1 MPHHVRLRRIPV
13 AGARAQLASTLADVV
28 NVSLT
33 GALIRTSSQQR
44 LGAEWPLILELS
56 DRPIRLTARIV
67 RCELEEMPRRDRRR
81 QYALGVAFVNLSSEA
96 QAVLDQVCSRTRQAT
111 APLRRLYV
119 SLVRR
124 CPKCRSRSV
133 LKETKRFYHCTE
145 CRHEFTGIRIGVL
158 RFAR

>member
-1 MPHHVRLRRIPV
+1 VPQHVRPRRIPV

-67 RCELEEMPRRDRRR
+67 RCELAEMPRRDRRR

-96 QAVLDQVCSRTRQAT
+96 QAVLEQVCSRTRQAM

-133 LKETKRFYHCTE
+133 LKDTKRSYRCTE